1 MERRGGDWNTSE
13 QVTIELKLP
22 QDGSLRNLLLYEGL
36 LFTLQEVP
44 PTQWTDIP
52 HRRLTITRSDLIS
65 ALEKCEEGEKIKSLN
80 ISIVGK
86 NDRESVLRLLSSLG
100 IEGKKEEKLTKYG
113 DIIGVILE
121 NRRNIRISHRIDLS
135 ATIKRKKVLI
145 GLTDVGELGRSGIA
159 LQLFKTERYTGF
171 TSTEHPYTTE
181 QLTVYMS
188 PEATLIALL
197 GLYSS
202 FITTSDNIHY
212 MLFFSPE
219 EVDSILAGDKNVRTM
234 FIIKKQAKDILAD
247 IIQKKYSEEL
257 IVVETILNTKIQ
269 EAMSQHNIKSISLIL
284 LKLAREGQT
293 YKIYQQL
300 PLNFYKRESPAIWQL
315 IAKVLSPSEVILSRL
330 AKNDNVEYNNLLSAI
345 NGFFRYV
352 VLGDRWGLYLAIRE
366 LQHAYIKVSSD
377 EKTRNV
383 AQRYLRLLKSL
394 QDLATQL

>member
-1 MERRGGDWNTSE
+1 MP
-13 QVTIELKLP
+13 L
-22 QDGSLRNLLLYEGL
+22 DGSLRNLLIYEGL
-36 LFTLQEVP
+36 LFILQEVP
-44 PTQWTDIP
+44 PTQRTGTNSE
-52 HRRLTITRSDLIS
+52 RLTITRGDLIS
-65 ALEKCEEGEKIKSLN
+65 ALEKYVEEEKIKSLN
-80 ISIVGK
+80 VSTVGK
-86 NDRESVLRLLSSLG
+86 NDRDSVLRLLNSLE
-100 IEGKKEEKLTKYG
+100 IERKKEEKLTKYG

-121 NRRNIRISHRIDLS
+121 NRRNIRISHRIELG
-135 ATIKRKKVLI
+135 ATIKGKNLFIDYTNVISKRVDDKKRVA
-145 GLTDVGELGRSGIA
+145 DGRISF
-159 LQLFKTERYTGF
+159 QLFKTERYKGL
-171 TSTEHPYTTE
+171 TSTEHPYTTK
-181 QLTVYMS
+181 QLTTYMS

-247 IIQKKYSEEL
+247 IIRKKYSEEL

>member
-1 MERRGGDWNTSE
+1 
-13 QVTIELKLP
+13 LP
-22 QDGSLRNLLLYEGL
+22 LDGSLRNLLIYEGL
-36 LFTLQEVP
+36 LFILQEVP

-52 HRRLTITRSDLIS
+52 HGRLTITRSDLIS

-80 ISIVGK
+80 ISIGK
-86 NDRESVLRLLSSLG
+86 NDRGSVLRLLSSLG

-121 NRRNIRISHRIDLS
+121 NRRNIRISHRIELG
-135 ATIKRKKVLI
+135 ATIKGKNLFIDYTNVISKRVDDKKRVA
-145 GLTDVGELGRSGIA
+145 DGRISF
-159 LQLFKTERYTGF
+159 QLFKTERYKGL
-171 TSTEHPYTTE
+171 TSTEHPYTTK
-181 QLTVYMS
+181 QLTTYMS

-219 EVDSILAGDKNVRTM
+219 EVGSILAGDKDVRTM
-234 FIIKKQAKDILAD
+234 FIIKEAAKSLLVD
-247 IIQKKYSEEL
+247 IIRKKYSEEL
-257 IVVETILNTKIQ
+257 VVVETLLNAKIQ
-269 EAMSQHNIKSISLIL
+269 EAMGQQNVRSLSLIL

-300 PLNFYKRESPAIWQL
+300 PLNFYKRESPEIWRL
-315 IAKVLSPSEVILSRL
+315 IAEVLSPSEVILSRL
-330 AKNDNVEYNNLLSAI
+330 AKNDNVEYNNLLSSI
-345 NGFFRYV
+345 NGFYRYV

-366 LQHAYIKVSSD
+366 LQHAYIKVRSD
-377 EKTRNV
+377 EKARNV

-394 QDLATQL
+394 QYLATRL

>member
-13 QVTIELKLP
+13 QITIDLRLP
-22 QDGSLRNLLLYEGL
+22 HDGSLRNLLLYEGL
-36 LFTLQEVP
+36 LFILREVP
-44 PTQWTDIP
+44 QWTSAP
-52 HRRLTITRSDLIS
+52 PGRLTITRGDIIS
-65 ALEKCEEGEKIKSLN
+65 ALDKHVEKEKIESLN
-80 ISIVGK
+80 ISTVGK
-86 NDRESVLRLLSSLG
+86 NDRDSVLRLLNSLE
-100 IEGKKEEKLTKYG
+100 IAREGEERLTKYG

-121 NRRNIRISHRIDLS
+121 NRGSLRIGHRIELG
-135 ATIKRKKVLI
+135 ATINRRRFLI
-145 GLTDVGELGRSGIA
+145 GLTDVEELGRNGIA
-159 LQLFKTERYTGF
+159 LQLFKTERYTGL

-219 EVDSILAGDKNVRTM
+219 EAGSILVGDKDVRTM
-234 FIIKKQAKDILAD
+234 FIIKEEAKNILAD
-247 IIQKKYSEEL
+247 IIRKKYSEEL
-257 IVVETILNTKIQ
+257 IVVETLLNTKIQ
-269 EAMSQHNIKSISLIL
+269 EAMSQHNVSSISLIL

-300 PLNFYKRESPAIWQL
+300 PLNFYKRDPPEIWRL
-315 IAKVLSPSEVILSRL
+315 IAEILDPSEVILSRL

-345 NGFFRYV
+345 NGFYRYV

-366 LQHAYIKVSSD
+366 LQHAYIKVSGD
-377 EKTRNV
+377 EKARNV
-383 AQRYLRLLKSL
+383 AQRYLRLLKRL
-394 QDLATQL
+394 QYLATRF